1 MGAHRE
7 ENVDGPVNLAGFLA
21 CLKTIWN
28 RSKIPVI
35 VSTHPRTR
43 NRIDTAG
50 GFATDGD
57 IRFMIPLGFLDYIKL
72 QMHARCVISDSGTI
86 TEESSILCLPAI
98 TIRNAQE
105 RPEVMDEGTLIM
117 FGVDPEQVLLAIDTV
132 TAQRNGQGPGF
143 RAVANYQADNFSRKV
158 VRIILSYTG
167 FVNRVVWHKF
177 GWARPA
183 RARAIPAGK
192 AGGGSQPGPGI

>member
-1 MGAHRE
+1 M
-7 ENVDGPVNLAGFLA
+7 
-21 CLKTIWN
+21 K
-28 RSKIPVI
+28 
-35 VSTHPRTR
+35 
-43 NRIDTAG
+43 
-50 GFATDGD
+50 
-57 IRFMIPLGFLDYIKL
+57 PLGFLDYIKL

-117 FGVDPEQVLLAIDTV
+117 FGMAPEQVLLAIDTV
-132 TAQRNGQGPGF
+132 TAQRKGQGPGF

-177 GWARPA
+177 G
-183 RARAIPAGK
+183 
-192 AGGGSQPGPGI
+192 